1 MPMLFPKTY
10 SEFRQHFFA
19 VDPHHTLAHLKTT
32 FSNNHLSI
40 QKYYL
45 NPPTSVTYLE
55 VYGTKNNLPYC
66 YVGLMKT
73 G

>member
-10 SEFRQHFFA
+10 SDKIFFA
-19 VDPHHTLAHLKTT
+19 VDPHHVHLHTYKTT